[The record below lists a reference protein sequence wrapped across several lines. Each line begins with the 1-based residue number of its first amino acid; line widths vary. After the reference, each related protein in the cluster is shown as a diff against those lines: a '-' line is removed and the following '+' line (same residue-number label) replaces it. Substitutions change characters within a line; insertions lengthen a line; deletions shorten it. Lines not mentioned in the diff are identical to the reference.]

1 MRDGLY
7 RVHFR
12 TPAGQGMGIVVLEN
26 GTLRGGDA
34 IMYYVGSFSAK
45 KDAFTAELVAQRHNT
60 NRPSVFG
67 VDTVNLT
74 LEGTVTGD
82 TAETKGTAKEKPD
95 VAFQA
100 TLTRLAD

>member
-12 TPAGQGMGIVVLEN
+12 TPAGQGMGIVVLEK
-26 GTLRGGDA
+26 GKLRGGDA
-34 IMYYVGSFSAK
+34 IMYYVGTFSVK
-45 KDAFTAELVAQRHNT
+45 KDAFTSELVAQRHNP
-60 NRPSVFG
+60 NHGSVFG

-74 LEGTVTGD
+74 LEGMVSGD
-82 TAETKGTAKEKPD
+82 TAETKGTAKEAPD
-95 VAFQA
+95 VNFQA